1 MLRFSAYNATGEE
14 IRLVLELE
22 VWGAACHGPR
32 IRRKERRKLG
42 ECESI
47 DREELKYGGA
57 TKKTR

>member
-14 IRLVLELE
+14 TRLVLELG
-22 VWGAACHGPR
+22 VWGAACRGPR

-42 ECESI
+42 ERESI
-47 DREELKYGGA
+47 DRGGFNYGGA